1 MCVGIEWQQ
10 REVASFGSAFQRRNS
25 SGTVE
30 ARFLCLIL
38 RNFLAA
44 VYGIVAVLSG
54 LVPEILHLAMDFA
67 KEILVRLVFHDE
79 QFTLRRDVTGQ

>member
-1 MCVGIEWQQ
+1 MRPPEESPSLRSI
-10 REVASFGSAFQRRNS
+10 FQLRNG

-30 ARFLCLIL
+30 ALFLCLIL